1 MNRNIIQNKTVFVNY
16 LYLLIIQGSN
26 IVLPLLTFPYLVRV
40 LGAKNYGI
48 VMMAHSLSILLG
60 IIVDFGFNISATRE
74 VSLIKDDR
82 KKLSNYYS
90 NILFIKTIL
99 IIFSFSLLLLIVSFV
114 YKFNINK
121 EVYLYSF
128 GIIIGQALFPTW
140 FFQGIEKMK
149 IITLINFLSKIIF
162 TALIFIFVKNESD
175 YLLTPVFN
183 SLGFIMSGFLG
194 FLISLKYISIA
205 KPNLA
210 NIIKIFKESFS
221 LFTSNIFVSLYTSLN
236 TLILGLFATE
246 SLAGIYVSMEKLIV
260 AIKSIYSPLYQAIFP
275 NISNKRKAD
284 VIKYTKKLI
293 IPVMSSGILIMTF
306 VIVFAKNILEFVF
319 DNELITSYYV
329 ILQILA
335 SIAVFSSLNM
345 LYVTLLLPVLKKYHQ
360 RLKIL
365 VLGGLV
371 NIIIIIPLIKLYSIY
386 GVAISA
392 SFTEF
397 FLLLL
402 SYIGFKKLQ
411 KKEKI

>member
-275 NISNKRKAD
+275 NISNKRKVD

-293 IPVMSSGILIMTF
+293 IPVMSSGILIMIF

-319 DNELITSYYV
+319 DNELITSYNV